1 MSFTG
6 CGILNEPT
14 AETPDPYNKENPE
27 VLVDEI
33 LKKMEDLMENT
44 EELDLNE
51 VARRFESTNK
61 EAKDILVY
69 RRSRSSTSASV
80 SSDSPDDQEIKFIE
94 PAKYTTDMDFQYV
107 DYVKRSNPN
116 ESPTFR
122 EQVKAE
128 EFLAEKFW
136 QRKSFVAQQEIGFR
150 NRFKLAHTS
159 IDVQENNFWLFESK
173 TGQWPWES
181 TLNWETIISQN

>member
-1 MSFTG
+1 
-6 CGILNEPT
+6 
-14 AETPDPYNKENPE
+14 
-27 VLVDEI
+27 
-33 LKKMEDLMENT
+33 MEHT

-61 EAKDILVY
+61 EAKDILVC
-69 RRSRSSTSASV
+69 RRSRLSSTPASE
-80 SSDSPDDQEIKFIE
+80 SSDTPDDQEIKFIDS
-94 PAKYTTDMDFQYV
+94 AKYTSDMDFQYV

-159 IDVQENNFWLFESK
+159 IDGKENNFWLFESK

-181 TLNWETIISQN
+181 TLNWETIIFFFQN